1 MDADPALNDVTIRE
15 YDLLDAPTAI
25 TAPTQPGSGSA

>member
-1 MDADPALNDVTIRE
+1 MFTNPALRQVTVRE

-25 TAPTQPGSGSA
+25 TAPSVPVAC